1 MQIVCEYS
9 YVIMTHKKP
18 QNVNLSHWFIIG
30 IAALGA
36 AFLIFWAENRY
47 ERELERDLKVI
58 LQSKSAVRDK
68 YALLEV
74 DFGNG
79 KKRYF
84 QGDVNGYQ
92 YTLSD
97 VLDSAANN
105 GKFSLTLRNGDIAE
119 LAGIYDSGGSWKI
132 YLNDR
137 EQNTSADA
145 LVVEA
150 GDKYVLRYE

>member
-1 MQIVCEYS
+1 M
-9 YVIMTHKKP
+9 
-18 QNVNLSHWFIIG
+18 
-30 IAALGA
+30 
-36 AFLIFWAENRY
+36 
-47 ERELERDLKVI
+47 
-58 LQSKSAVRDK
+58 
-68 YALLEV
+68 LEV

-92 YTLSD
+92 YTLSE

>member
-1 MQIVCEYS
+1 MKHS
-9 YVIMTHKKP
+9 KA
-18 QNVNLSHWFIIG
+18 QNLNIKHWFLIG
-30 IAALGA
+30 IAALLA
-36 AFLIFWAENRY
+36 AFSVIWAEQRY

-92 YTLSD
+92 YTLSE

-137 EQNTSADA
+137 EQNMSADA

-150 GDKYVLRYE
+150 GDMYALRYE